1 MDHLGK
7 ILSIS
12 AFLIAAMA
20 VTSFGQG
27 WGYGPVLVFDQRD
40 GNGNVSSFGVGEYR
54 SNRGEFGTLHNDSAQ
69 SVSVPS
75 GFRVRFCD
83 NEGSR
88 GEGSGRCEEYGE
100 GNNNLRY
107 GGTASYVRVTGP
119 TGWNNNGGW
128 NSGGQRGVTVY
139 ENRDFSGRSQGY
151 GAGRYLNMSGGLG
164 NLRNDK
170 ASSVVVDRGF
180 RVRLCENEGNDGRG
194 SGRCEEYNEGRY
206 NLRHNDSVSY
216 VEVQRSGGWG
226 GWNGG
231 FPNGDRGGFPNSG
244 VRFNDRVTVYSG
256 GNQRGASQTFYEG
269 VYRFTDGNFGRLP
282 NDSASSIYV
291 PNGYRV
297 RLCENEGRGPVGER
311 CEDYGAG
318 DHTLRYQDSASSIE
332 VRRGNSGNWE
342 LGNYNGGWNGG
353 GRNDRGVIVY
363 VDRDQRGAS
372 QFFDIGAY
380 RSDQGQL
387 GNVGNDRASSIW
399 VGNGYRVQL
408 CENEPRGFLGNIANT
423 GSGRC
428 EEYGPGRYNLRYND
442 TASYVRVWRQ

>member
-1 MDHLGK
+1 MHHLGK
-7 ILSIS
+7 ILCIS
-12 AFLIAAMA
+12 TFLIAAMA

-54 SNRGEFGTLHNDSAQ
+54 SGRGEFGTLRNDSAQ

-75 GFRVRFCD
+75 GFRVRFCE

-88 GEGSGRCEEYGE
+88 GEGSGRCEEVGE
-100 GNNNLRY
+100 GNTNLRY
-107 GGTASYVRVTGP
+107 GGTASYIRVFGP

-128 NSGGQRGVTVY
+128 NSGDRRGVTVY
-139 ENRDFSGRSQGY
+139 EDRDATGRSQEFGV
-151 GAGRYLNMSGGLG
+151 GRYLNMGGGLG

-206 NLRHNDSVSY
+206 NLRYDNSVSY
-216 VEVQRSGGWG
+216 VEVQRTGGWG
-226 GWNGG
+226 GWNG
-231 FPNGDRGGFPNSG
+231 DRGGFPGGDRDRS
-244 VRFNDRVTVYSG
+244 NDRVTVYDQVD
-256 GNQRGASQTFYEG
+256 QRGTRQAFSEG
-269 VYRFTDGNFGRLP
+269 VYRYTDGNFGRLG

-291 PNGYRV
+291 PPGYRV
-297 RLCENEGRGPVGER
+297 RLCENEGRDRYGER

-318 DHTLRYQDSASSIE
+318 DHNLRYQNSASSIE
-332 VRRGNSGNWE
+332 VRRGNLGDWE
-342 LGNYNGGWNGG
+342 LGNRNGGWNDG

-363 VDRDQRGAS
+363 VDRDQRGTS

-380 RSDQGQL
+380 RADQGQL
-387 GNVGNDRASSIW
+387 GNIGNDRASSVW

-408 CENEPRGFLGNIANT
+408 CENEPRGFLGNISNT
-423 GSGRC
+423 GGGRC
-428 EEYGPGRYNLRYND
+428 EDYGPGRYNLRYND
-442 TASYVRVWRQ
+442 TASYIRVWRQ